1 MIVVSGLLRCHQP
14 WTKKDRQP
22 GETEESTL
30 GPSSSSQEPSK
41 EIVIETQ
48 ELSVRSGPAS
58 SWGGLYRVD
67 VGGASEEVE
76 DRGSIETLTE
86 TSYNARKLAAV
97 QNRKASGF
105 MLAKVRSAALV
116 GLDAHLVDV
125 EVDISG
131 GLPQFSVVGLPDA
144 TVKES
149 RDRVRSALKN
159 TGFHFPA
166 KRITVNLAPAGIK
179 KEGSGLDLAIAI
191 GILVAEEVIP
201 QAVLDKRV
209 LIGELSLDGRVKPIT
224 GALSFAL
231 GCRTGYDLLLPTD
244 NGVEAALVQG
254 VNVYPLQSLPEVVD
268 FLRGIHTIVQSQ
280 TTGNALESTRT
291 AEDEDYSD
299 VRGQDH
305 AKRALEVAA
314 SGGHNV
320 LMVGPPGSGKTMLA
334 RRLPSILPLLDLE
347 EAIETTRVHS
357 VAGQLPPER
366 PLLTVRPFR
375 APHHSISDAGLVGGG
390 TVPKPG
396 EVSLAH
402 NGVLFLDESPEFKR
416 GVLEG
421 LRQPLEDGYVVLTR
435 ASGTLKYPARFM
447 LIAAMN
453 PCPCGYYGDKTRSCI
468 CTGTQIRRYRA
479 KLSGPLVD
487 RLDIHLD
494 VPPVPVRELRTELPA
509 PEGSAAIRS
518 RVMAARERQRRRYRQ
533 DGIYANAQLKPRMI
547 KRYCGLDQA
556 AQELL
561 EHAMARLR
569 LSARAHGRILRV
581 ARTIADLADSERID
595 TRHIAEAIQYRSFD
609 RNPDV

>member
-1 MIVVSGLLRCHQP
+1 
-14 WTKKDRQP
+14 
-22 GETEESTL
+22 
-30 GPSSSSQEPSK
+30 
-41 EIVIETQ
+41 
-48 ELSVRSGPAS
+48 
-58 SWGGLYRVD
+58 
-67 VGGASEEVE
+67 
-76 DRGSIETLTE
+76 
-86 TSYNARKLAAV
+86 
-97 QNRKASGF
+97 
-105 MLAKVRSAALV
+105 MLAKVTSAALV

-125 EVDISG
+125 EVDIAG

-159 TGFHFPA
+159 SGFHFPA

-201 QAVLDKRV
+201 QDMLRRRV
-209 LIGELSLDGRVKPIT
+209 LIGELSLDGRVKPIS
-224 GALSFAL
+224 GALSFGLA
-231 GCRTGYDLLLPTD
+231 CRKGYELLLPAD
-244 NGVEAALVQG
+244 NGPEAALVEG
-254 VNVYPLQSLPEVVD
+254 VSAYP
-268 FLRGIHTIVQSQ
+268 IHTLAQAVEFLAGRQVIVPSVSDH
-280 TTGNALESTRT
+280 GVLESIRLVEE
-291 AEDEDYSD
+291 EDFSD

-314 SGGHNV
+314 AGGHNV

-334 RRLPSILPLLDLE
+334 RRLPSILPLLGLD
-347 EAIETTRVHS
+347 EAIETTCVHS
-357 VAGQLPPER
+357 VAGQLASDR

-421 LRQPLEDGYVVLTR
+421 LRQPLEDGHVTLTR
-435 ASGTLKYPARFM
+435 ASGSFRYPARFM

-453 PCPCGYYGDKTRSCI
+453 PCPCGYYGDRTRPCVCSVM
-468 CTGTQIRRYRA
+468 QIRRYRA
-479 KLSGPLVD
+479 KLSGPLLD

-494 VPPVPVRELRTELPA
+494 VPPVPVRELRAELP
-509 PEGSAAIRS
+509 SAETSETIRS
-518 RVMAARERQRRRYRQ
+518 RVMTARDRQRRRYRSE
-533 DGIYANAQLKPRMI
+533 GTHTNAQLKPRQL
-547 KRYCGLDQA
+547 KRYCGLDQP
-556 AQELL
+556 AQDLL
-561 EHAMARLR
+561 EQAMMRLR

-581 ARTIADLADSERID
+581 ARTIADLAESDKID
-595 TRHIAEAIQYRSFD
+595 VMHVAEAVQYRSFD
-609 RNPDV
+609 RNPEA

>member
-1 MIVVSGLLRCHQP
+1 
-14 WTKKDRQP
+14 
-22 GETEESTL
+22 
-30 GPSSSSQEPSK
+30 
-41 EIVIETQ
+41 
-48 ELSVRSGPAS
+48 
-58 SWGGLYRVD
+58 
-67 VGGASEEVE
+67 
-76 DRGSIETLTE
+76 
-86 TSYNARKLAAV
+86 
-97 QNRKASGF
+97 

-166 KRITVNLAPAGIK
+166 KRITVNLAPAGVK
-179 KEGSGLDLAIAI
+179 KEGSGLDLAIAV

-201 QAVLDKRV
+201 QAMVDKRV
-209 LIGELSLDGRVKPIT
+209 LVGELSLDGRVRPIM

-231 GCRTGYDLLLPTD
+231 ACRARYDLLLPAD
-244 NGVEAALVQG
+244 NGAEAALVDG
-254 VNVYPLQSLPEVVD
+254 ISAYPLHSLPEAVE
-268 FLRGIHTIVQSQ
+268 FLKGNQVIVPSCSNHTW
-280 TTGNALESTRT
+280 LESART
-291 AEDEDYSD
+291 TEDEDYTD

-334 RRLPSILPLLDLE
+334 RRLPSILPLLESE
-347 EAIETTRVHS
+347 EAIETTRIHS
-357 VAGQLPPER
+357 VAGQLAPDR

-421 LRQPLEDGYVVLTR
+421 LRQPLEDGHMVLTR

-453 PCPCGYYGDKTRSCI
+453 PCPCGYYGDRTRSCI

-479 KLSGPLVD
+479 KLSGPLLD

-509 PEGSAAIRS
+509 PEGSATIRS
-518 RVMAARERQRRRYRQ
+518 RVVAARERQRRRYRS
-533 DGIYANAQLKPRMI
+533 DGIYTNAQLKPRMI
-547 KRYCGLDQA
+547 KRYCGLDQP

-561 EHAMARLR
+561 EQAMARLR

-581 ARTIADLADSERID
+581 ARTIADLADAERIEAV
-595 TRHIAEAIQYRSFD
+595 HIAEAIQYRSFD
-609 RNPDV
+609 RNPDL